1 MSSIANITRTT
12 LKNGLTVIIKELHT
26 APVATF
32 WIWYRVGSRN
42 EPTGR
47 TGISHWVEHM
57 QFKGTETFPGD
68 EVEKEVSRNGG
79 QWNAMTSLD
88 WTTYYQTL
96 PADKID
102 LALRLEADRM
112 VNSRYDPQEVESERT
127 VIISER
133 QGSENEPFFLL
144 SQEVEAAAFRVHP
157 YHHQVLGDQIDI
169 ETMSREALYQH
180 YRTYYQPNNAI
191 AVLVGAVDTQQA
203 LARIEA
209 LYGNIP
215 SSVQPPRF
223 LRPEPPQRG
232 ERRVQIK
239 GEGETD
245 YLIVAYHGPASN
257 DPDFFPM
264 IVLES
269 ALSGPGSLNQFGGES
284 GHKTSRIYKAMVASG
299 LAATAGGGFYATLD
313 PYLYSLYAIPVAGV
327 SVTELEA
334 VIDREIEKVRT
345 ELLDAKELAKLHKQA
360 KAAFAFSAES
370 VSNLGY
376 WYGFAEILAD
386 YTWFTEFLNRLSAVT
401 AEDVLRVAKQYLRPE
416 NRVVGSYLCE
426 QARESATEPA

>member
-68 EVEKEVSRNGG
+68 EVDKEVSRNGG

-112 VNSRYDPQEVESERT
+112 VNSLYKPDEVESERT
-127 VIISER
+127 VIVSER
-133 QGSENEPFFLL
+133 QGAENDPFFLL
-144 SQEVEAAAFRVHP
+144 SQEVEATAFRIHP
-157 YHHQVLGDQIDI
+157 YHHQVLGDPIDI
-169 ETMSREALYQH
+169 ETISRADLYQH
-180 YRTYYQPNNAI
+180 YRTYYCPNNAI

-209 LYGNIP
+209 LFGNIP
-215 SSVQPPRF
+215 AGNLPTPFVRT
-223 LRPEPPQRG
+223 EPPQRG
-232 ERRVQIK
+232 EKRVEIV
-239 GEGETD
+239 GDGETQ
-245 YLIVAYHGPASN
+245 YLIVAYHGPSAN

-284 GHKTSRIYKAMVASG
+284 SNRTSRLYKALVSSG
-299 LAATAGGGFYATLD
+299 LAATVGGGLYATVD
-313 PYLYSLYAIPVAGV
+313 PYLYSLYAIPVSEVNVEKLV
-327 SVTELEA
+327 SVIDQEIERISTELISPA
-334 VIDREIEKVRT
+334 
-345 ELLDAKELAKLHKQA
+345 ELAKLHKQA

-376 WYGFAEILAD
+376 WYGFSEILAD
-386 YTWFTEFLNRLSAVT
+386 YSWFTQFLTRLEAVT
-401 AEDVLRVAKQYLRPE
+401 AEDVLRVAKQYLRRE
-416 NRVVGSYLCE
+416 NRVVGTYLAQGANSSE
-426 QARESATEPA
+426 EID